1 MIFADKLIYLRKK
14 SGWSQEELA
23 EQLNV
28 SRQSVSKWE
37 GAQSIPE
44 LEKIIKLSELFGVS
58 TDYLLKDEIEESDT
72 HFCDKDI
79 SSNHRVSM
87 EEANEFLSAK
97 RKTSFLIAFATFLC
111 IISPIFL
118 IVLGAIAEYQ
128 KYHETNYGIWGFSE
142 AFAGGMG
149 LIIMFILVAIAVSI
163 YIFCG
168 SITSPYQFF
177 DTEVFETEY
186 GVVGMAE
193 KKRKAFKNTY
203 TACNI
208 IATCLCILSVIPL
221 FAGAIIDENNELLL
235 VCMLAILFFT
245 VGIAVAIFIRVGI
258 IYESYLK
265 LLQENDYSKDK
276 KKKKQKS
283 PLENTVSSIYWP
295 LVTLAY
301 FAYSFISGNWAFSW
315 IIWVFAGVLYSV
327 IASIISACEK
337 DK

>member
-14 SGWSQEELA
+14 RGWSQEELA

-58 TDYLLKDEIEESDT
+58 TDYLLKDDIDEPDAPT
-72 HFCDKDI
+72 CDSDI
-79 SSNHRVSM
+79 SPIRRVSM
-87 EEANEFLSAK
+87 ELANEFLEAK

-111 IISPIFL
+111 IISPVCL
-118 IVLGAIAEYQ
+118 IVLGAMAETS
-128 KYHETNYGIWGFSE
+128 ENNIFGFSE
-142 AFAGGMG
+142 EFAGGMG
-149 LIIMFILVAIAVSI
+149 LIVMFILVAIAVSI

-168 SITSPYQFF
+168 SIVSDYQFL
-177 DTEVFETEY
+177 DIEVFETEY
-186 GVVGMAE
+186 GVVGMAK

-208 IATCLCILSVIPL
+208 IATCLCILSLIPL
-221 FAGAIIDENNELLL
+221 FAGVIINEDNDLLL
-235 VCMLAILFFT
+235 VCMLAILFFI
-245 VGIAVAIFIRVGI
+245 VGIAVLIFIWVGI

-265 LLQENDYSKDK
+265 LLQENDYSKYK
-276 KKKKQKS
+276 KKKQQKS

-301 FAYSFISGNWAFSW
+301 FAYSFISGNWVFSW

-327 IASIISACEK
+327 IASIINACEK
-337 DK
+337 DKQ